1 MDPYLRTLSWWK
13 QTWWQRCIQGFT
25 RRAECWMWLPI
36 HVPGPARHPE
46 ISPPTYKHSH
56 NGPHYGAH
64 LVGAARNLGWTS
76 TRGSQVAEKLE
87 VPWRLNATPF
97 KPNPPV
103 KKPGPRSSS
112 KGEDGTASHESK
124 PDAFLSSSFWWS
136 YSHIPGEWF
145 LTWWFLKK
153 SCFGH
158 SWFAYIQIS
167 ENSSS
172 HVLPEKKPRGTFHST
187 Q

>member
-1 MDPYLRTLSWWK
+1 MLKQLQQKVELRKASGLDSWKAVPTPTFQLYLGPCHFTS
-13 QTWWQRCIQGFT
+13 GFCLKGG
-25 RRAECWMWLPI
+25 EYCNSCFFPKGGG
-36 HVPGPARHPE
+36 PGY
-46 ISPPTYKHSH
+46 TK
-56 NGPHYGAH
+56 
-64 LVGAARNLGWTS
+64 
-76 TRGSQVAEKLE
+76 
-87 VPWRLNATPF
+87 TPF

>member
-1 MDPYLRTLSWWK
+1 MVLTNLEIKLK
-13 QTWWQRCIQGFT
+13 QTDSATNYFLKYLLFADDHKICQN
-25 RRAECWMWLPI
+25 
-36 HVPGPARHPE
+36 E
-46 ISPPTYKHSH
+46 IVSNPPTSASPPFT
-56 NGPHYGAH
+56 
-64 LVGAARNLGWTS
+64 
-76 TRGSQVAEKLE
+76 
-87 VPWRLNATPF
+87 
-97 KPNPPV
+97 PNPPV